1 MINRILPIILLSG
14 VFVASCMPSL
24 PENTKLDRAAW
35 LEQNWSDQERH
46 WFHHATQGTS
56 TLPVPY
62 DWFMALEQPRIWLT
76 GEPPLLRDQ
85 AFLQRFGFI
94 PSTADADTSEVGT
107 TRKYGSPAV
116 YDEAYFPGN
125 ADALPV
131 GFARTPGYV
140 DPATGDV
147 LQDQIGFTCAA
158 CHTGHLEYNGVS
170 LRIDGAPAMTD
181 LGKFRAT
188 IGLAIAY
195 TDMVPGRFD
204 RFARRVLGDD
214 YNAETKKTLASAFKK
229 RFEELKAFK
238 ELTDPFEPQNVEEGF
253 GRLDALNRI
262 GNQVFFK
269 DLLGSNIDAIENYA
283 PTNAPVN
290 FPHIWDTSWFD
301 WVQYD
306 ASIMQ
311 PMVRNAG
318 EALGVSARINLINPD
333 RTLFDSSVQ
342 VGEVDAMERLLAG
355 DDPLAGEPGF
365 KGLRAPVWPED
376 VLGKIDLKK
385 KEKGRALYQE
395 LCVKCHLPPV
405 DDPDGRLWDDKYWWT
420 PDGATGRYL
429 KVWRLPLDRIG
440 TDPRQAEILGKRRMK
455 MPGFLNVAAEETC
468 ETTDKGTICEAV
480 FGDALAAVVE
490 KAANVWYDQHEI
502 SPEERERMNGNR
514 PNLLNNL
521 DKPGYKARPL
531 DGIWATA
538 PFLHN
543 GSVPNLWALLSPIDE
558 GERPEKFCL
567 GSRAFDPAKVGF
579 STECGEGLFE
589 LDTTI
594 DGNRNTGHEFA
605 DGPKRKGV
613 IGRRLKPD
621 ERWALIEFLKS
632 TPSY

>member
-1 MINRILPIILLSG
+1 MVSKVL
-14 VFVASCMPSL
+14 VATLFSATVAAGCMPSL
-24 PENTKLDRAAW
+24 PENTKLDHVTW
-35 LEQNWSDQERH
+35 LGQNWSGKERH

-62 DWFMALEQPRIWLT
+62 EWFMALEQPRLWLT
-76 GEPPLLRDQ
+76 GEAPLFSDQ

-94 PSTADADTSEVGT
+94 PSTAAVSTSDGGT
-107 TRKYGSPAV
+107 IRSYGSAAA

-140 DPATGDV
+140 DPTTGKK

-158 CHTGHLEYNGVS
+158 CHTGHLEYNGVG

-181 LGKFRAT
+181 LGKFRKT

-195 TDMVPGRFD
+195 TDFIPGRFD
-204 RFARRVLGDD
+204 RFARRVLGEE
-214 YNAETKKTLASAFKK
+214 YNAETKKTLADAFEKK
-229 RFEELKAFK
+229 LEQLKLVK
-238 ELTDPFEPQNVEEGF
+238 DLTDPFEPKNVEEGF

-262 GNQVFFK
+262 GNLVFFA
-269 DLLGSNIDAIENYA
+269 DLLGSEVDAIENYA
-283 PTNAPVN
+283 PTDAPVN

-342 VGEVDAMERLLAG
+342 VGEIDAMERLLAG
-355 DDPLAGEPGF
+355 DDPLADEPGF
-365 KGLRAPVWPED
+365 KGLRAPIWPEE
-376 VLGKIDLKK
+376 VLGKIDVEK

-405 DDPDGRLWDDKYWWT
+405 DDPDGRFWDDKYWWT
-420 PDGATGRYL
+420 PKGAKGRYL
-429 KVWRLPLDRIG
+429 RVRRLPLKVIG
-440 TDPRQAEILGKRRMK
+440 TDPGQAEVLGERKMK
-455 MPGFLNVAAEETC
+455 VPGFLDIVPNQNCKTSDE
-468 ETTDKGTICEAV
+468 GTICEVV
-480 FGDALAAVVE
+480 FGEALAAVAE
-490 KAANVWYDQHEI
+490 KTANVWYDQHEI
-502 SPEERERMNGNR
+502 SPEQRERMSGNR
-514 PNLLNNL
+514 PNLLNDL
-521 DKPGYKARPL
+521 EKPGYKARPL

-567 GSRAFDPAKVGF
+567 GSRAFDPVKVGF
-579 STECGEGLFE
+579 STDCGKGLFE
-589 LDTTI
+589 LDTSI
-594 DGNRNTGHEFA
+594 DGNRNTGHEFD
-605 DGPKRKGV
+605 DGTKGKGV
-613 IGRRLKPD
+613 IGRRLEPD